1 MSTSAV
7 ANGQAG
13 VNTDLKQ
20 GQFKNLILA
29 TIFSAIGFWTWTLVG
44 PLSKAYYAKT
54 FDLSPSQISLLVAMP
69 IIVGAVWAKDNA
81 WKF

>member
-29 TIFSAIGFWTWTLVG
+29 TIFSAIGFWT
-44 PLSKAYYAKT
+44 
-54 FDLSPSQISLLVAMP
+54 
-69 IIVGAVWAKDNA
+69 
-81 WKF
+81 